1 MVPISSR
8 DCHPFITIIRI
19 VFNALVI
26 IKVHNLRTIC
36 AELGFITTLCI
47 GHGKSFRLHL
57 CHIFIFFSIKDSQ
70 SIILYPCELMSS
82 IIHIKVTSSNM
93 SMTII
98 RMARICFY
106 RITNRYTIRFNANTV
121 VNIPTSTYK
130 RALIRRI
137 IRRRNLIIRRT
148 IRIRTPIN

>member
-8 DCHPFITIIRI
+8 DGHPFIPIIRI
-19 VFNALVI
+19 VFNALIV

-47 GHGKSFRLHL
+47 GHGESFRLHL
-57 CHIFIFFSIKDSQ
+57 RHVFIFFSVENGQ
-70 SIILYPCELMSS
+70 AIILFPNELMSAV
-82 IIHIKVTSSNM
+82 IHIKVTCPEM
-93 SMTII
+93 RMTII

-106 RITNRYTIRFNANTV
+106 RITNRYTIRFNANTM
-121 VNIPTSTYK
+121 VNITSRTYK
-130 RALIRRI
+130 RPLVCRI
-137 IRRRNLIIRRT
+137 IRHQNLIVRRT